1 MDTKAWMGYSPQG
14 HKRVGHNFVT
24 KTTKI
29 SLKKMS
35 SNFFIGLFDF
45 LWLSCRSLLYILNIS
60 LLSDIYFTNIFS
72 HSLGCIFKFFM
83 SFEIQSF
90 FFHFIFLHVILM
102 YLIFSFVAYT
112 FGLISKKPH
121 GYLSH
126 EDLLLCYLL
135 RILYLSYLGL

>member
-1 MDTKAWMGYSPQG
+1 M
-14 HKRVGHNFVT
+14 T
-24 KTTKI
+24 KTTKT
-29 SLKKMS
+29 SLKRNVYSK
-35 SNFFIGLFDF
+35 FFIGLFDF
-45 LWLSCRSLLYILNIS
+45 LWLSCRGLLYILNIS
-60 LLSDIYFTNIFS
+60 LLSDIRFANIFS
-72 HSLGCIFKFFM
+72 DALGCVFKFFM
-83 SFEIQSF
+83 SFEIQSVF